1 MFTVEEEFDESI
13 VTVMDNNGQYEDIIM
28 YYSENG
34 VYIVQYNE
42 QVDSDTII
50 ELSTEMWETMIE
62 AYNRTKGT
70 YIITTQ
76 GK

>member
-13 VTVMDNNGQYEDIIM
+13 VTILDNNGQYEDITM
-28 YYSENG
+28 YFSENG

-42 QVDSDTII
+42 KTDSDAII

-62 AYNRTKGT
+62 AYNRTNGT
-70 YIITTQ
+70 YIVST
-76 GK
+76 

>member
-1 MFTVEEEFDESI
+1 MFTVDEEFDESI
-13 VTVMDNNGQYEDIIM
+13 VTVLDNKGRYEDITM

-42 QVDSDTII
+42 QTDSDAII

-62 AYNRTKGT
+62 AYNRTNGT
-70 YIITTQ
+70 YIVLN
-76 GK
+76 

>member
-13 VTVMDNNGQYEDIIM
+13 VTILDNNGQYEDITM
-28 YYSENG
+28 YFSENG

-42 QVDSDTII
+42 KTDSDSII

-62 AYNRTKGT
+62 AYNRINGT
-70 YIITTQ
+70 YIVST
-76 GK
+76 

>member
-13 VTVMDNNGQYEDIIM
+13 VTILDNNGQYEDITM
-28 YYSENG
+28 YFSENG

-42 QVDSDTII
+42 KTDSDTII

-62 AYNRTKGT
+62 AYNRTNGT
-70 YIITTQ
+70 YIVST
-76 GK
+76 

>member
-1 MFTVEEEFDESI
+1 MFTVDEEFDESI
-13 VTVMDNNGQYEDIIM
+13 VTVLDNKGKYEDITM

-42 QVDSDTII
+42 QTDSDAII

-62 AYNRTKGT
+62 AYNRTNGT
-70 YIITTQ
+70 YIVLN
-76 GK
+76 